1 MKILILLFYKI
12 KILNKNKNPSRL
24 LAVIWLL
31 LRTHSICGCL
41 WCSRI
46 WFVTGRGFWVAA
58 GTGRS
63 QWDRVQGPKLV
74 APCPLPRVKLN
85 HSSHICVWPQQQLT
99 PNKDVCPRASVP
111 SFCCGFVTYLW
122 WIIDWLPTWLR
133 TVSTQLIWQRP
144 KAPRQMKMTSQ
155 ESGQRLNLFGGKVQL
170 LRTHCPHLKISK
182 NVYEAAFGKHLEWG
196 LEARRINQVSR
207 GLDFQPHVDPQGEGR
222 GWRLRSSTGGISLA
236 LGWSLRHSS
245 AGGVQTCRLVTGGGT
260 GEEMPPPHP
269 RGLHPSVHQCPSWC
283 PA

>member
-1 MKILILLFYKI
+1 MKFLILLFYKI

-122 WIIDWLPTWLR
+122 WVIDWLPTWLR

-155 ESGQRLNLFGGKVQL
+155 EPGQRLNLFGGKVQL

-182 NVYEAAFGKHLEWG
+182 NVQKNPFQPQVSFCLWGSFWKTSRVGIGGQENQPGKQRVGFSAPRWPPGRGEG
-196 LEARRINQVSR
+196 LEVEIKHWNQSCL
-207 GLDFQPHVDPQGEGR
+207 GLK
-222 GWRLRSSTGGISLA
+222 
-236 LGWSLRHSS
+236 
-245 AGGVQTCRLVTGGGT
+245 
-260 GEEMPPPHP
+260 PPP
-269 RGLHPSVHQCPSWC
+269 
-283 PA
+283 